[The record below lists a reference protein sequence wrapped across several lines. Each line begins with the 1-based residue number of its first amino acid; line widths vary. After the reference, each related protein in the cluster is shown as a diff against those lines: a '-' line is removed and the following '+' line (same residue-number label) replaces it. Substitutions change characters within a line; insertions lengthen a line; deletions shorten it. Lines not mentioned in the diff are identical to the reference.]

1 MPNQPLQ
8 TPREGKVARRKVTT
22 DLGRQIMQRE
32 RQRLAREQ
40 AALGEQLAAE
50 AKRQMAQKV
59 TNKKRVDPE
68 QIAVNKGIARRI
80 AAVLQSEGVNAVLRT
95 QPAAEMSAWTD
106 FDQIVVRYRLHE
118 DIRLLAATMRGL
130 CYHEGGHCRFTIP
143 FRQLVELALGS
154 YNRRD
159 HDQYHRA
166 WNVLEDQRM
175 ETAVVSD
182 SPRKAAYLT
191 PVILTEMADT
201 VNSAAANWPLFIW
214 RKYLPAKVRKGA
226 RKLFVAKHMLMGLDG
241 DAIAKRWEA
250 TVTRYVMADNALDM
264 WAAVLEA
271 HELLKLTQ
279 VIPAANDDMGHDQ
292 QHNERRDDLD
302 DALVIPIDPSML
314 PDDGGVTIDMDDDEL
329 VIDTTDPEVARH
341 LGNIF
346 VALFS
351 HPETLLRVVY
361 SVPTLSK
368 ESSDGEGG
376 GSPSPTPTDDDAE
389 DDSEGDETEDDGE
402 SQPGSDSAADDK
414 SDDTEADEDGEEAT
428 DAHGDD
434 DDTDDDED
442 DDADGGRSDLDADS
456 DDDDDDE
463 SDDDHGT
470 ADDEGDDESDDDDAT
485 EDGDTDDYTDE
496 DGDDMSPGG
505 RDGKHDPEHT
515 ATEPEADDEELT
527 DDDLSEAIDQAEAER
542 DEDDA
547 LDADVRAFQDA
558 VDTRVSDLQP
568 YQTTPSTDY
577 EAQATAHNLADELER
592 SFHAATMEKAPTWVE
607 QQRRG
612 VLNVM
617 RYKTRQPGDSE
628 FFKQYVEDDAP
639 GYDMAVSIL
648 LDYSG
653 SMGNHTTALA
663 QCGYAAKLAC
673 EKLGI
678 PCSVVLWDTE
688 AMILW
693 DANEPAEGLPV
704 IEAAGGTDPQVA
716 LADLV
721 NQRYEKAQH
730 VVVIMTDGEW
740 NGHQNQPGFLAA
752 YKEDG
757 RTIIGAG
764 YNSGYGTAEH
774 IADKL
779 RRYGCDESYALANL
793 MDLPRLLEQTLVA
806 LV

>member
-1 MPNQPLQ
+1 MPTQPLG

-50 AKRQMAQKV
+50 AKRQMAQKI
-59 TNKKRVDPE
+59 TNKKRVQPE

-80 AAVLQSEGVNAVLRT
+80 AAVLQSEGVNAILRT

-106 FDQIVVRYRLHE
+106 FDQIVVHYRQHE
-118 DIRLLAATMRGL
+118 DVRLLAATMRGL

-154 YNRRD
+154 YISRD
-159 HDQYHRA
+159 HDQYHKA
-166 WNVLEDQRM
+166 WNCLEDQRM

-201 VNSAAANWPLFIW
+201 VNGAAANWPLFIW
-214 RKYLPAKVRKGA
+214 RKYLPSKVRKGA

-241 DAIAKRWEA
+241 EALAKRWERA
-250 TVTRYVMADNALDM
+250 VTQYVMADNAPDM
-264 WAAVLEA
+264 WAAVVEA

-279 VIPAANDDMGHDQ
+279 VVPAANDDSHDQ
-292 QHNERRDDLD
+292 QHRQRKDDLD

-314 PDDGGVTIDMDDDEL
+314 PDDGGVTIDMDDDEA
-329 VIDTTDPEVARH
+329 VIDTTDPAVAEH
-341 LGNIF
+341 LANIF
-346 VALFS
+346 VALFN
-351 HPETLLRVVY
+351 HPETLLRIVY
-361 SVPTLSK
+361 SVPTVSN
-368 ESSDGEGG
+368 ESSEGA
-376 GSPSPTPTDDDAE
+376 GSPSPTPEGDDGE

-402 SQPGSDSAADDK
+402 SQPGSNGSTDDE

-428 DAHGDD
+428 DAHGDE
-434 DDTDDDED
+434 DDTDDDDEQ

-463 SDDDHGT
+463 SDDDDDYT
-470 ADDEGDDESDDDDAT
+470 ADDASDDESDDGDDANHYEADDAEEMTPGGNKGQHNPDETAT
-485 EDGDTDDYTDE
+485 EDD
-496 DGDDMSPGG
+496 
-505 RDGKHDPEHT
+505 
-515 ATEPEADDEELT
+515 DDEELT
-527 DDDLSEAIDQAEAER
+527 DDDLQSAIDEAEAER

-558 VDTRVSDLQP
+558 VDTRVSDLLP
-568 YQTTPSTDY
+568 YQTQPSTDY

-592 SFHAATMEKAPTWVE
+592 SFHAATMENAPMWVE

-617 RYKTRQPGDSE
+617 RYKTRQPGDTE
-628 FFKQYVEDDAP
+628 FFKSYIEDDAP

-653 SMGNHTTALA
+653 SMGGHTTALA

-673 EKLGI
+673 EKLDI
-678 PCSVVLWDTE
+678 PCTVVLWDTD
-688 AMILW
+688 AMVLW
-693 DANEPAEGLPV
+693 DAQEQADALPV
-704 IEAAGGTDPQVA
+704 INAAGGTDPQVA
-716 LADLV
+716 LADLR
-721 NQRYEKAQH
+721 NQRYDKAQH

-757 RTIIGAG
+757 RIIIGAG

-779 RRYGCDESYALANL
+779 RRYGCDESYALKDL

-806 LV
+806 CV